1 LVSIGISEENL
12 QDIYK
17 DSYISKVAH
26 DNMTFAPVVHPLAF
40 YMSTWV
46 NGVYAGAFLMIRFSK
61 TEMEAHSLLKKEF
74 IKHSRELGKEALE
87 WIFNQENIL
96 RVTTHI
102 PDYLNLAMNYVK
114 KIGFKEEGI
123 KRDATTKDG
132 KITNI
137 HLFGIT
143 KKDWR
148 ES

>member
-1 LVSIGISEENL
+1 
-12 QDIYK
+12 
-17 DSYISKVAH
+17 
-26 DNMTFAPVVHPLAF
+26 
-40 YMSTWV
+40 MSTWV